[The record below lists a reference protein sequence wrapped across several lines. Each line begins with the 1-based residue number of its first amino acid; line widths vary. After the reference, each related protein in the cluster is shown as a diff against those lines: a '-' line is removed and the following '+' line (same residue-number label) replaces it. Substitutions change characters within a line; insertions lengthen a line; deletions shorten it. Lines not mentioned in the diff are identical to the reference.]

1 MPAASRA
8 TASARRRRP
17 SSRWSASRSRQPR
30 PPRRPRRRAS
40 SSRRTSRTRAGPF
53 ASSPGSWTSMP
64 TRRPR
69 RSRHRRSPDSRCCAA
84 PRRTGNANAGP
95 KGPVAARAA
104 TGLSHF
110 KARHAIQFPRMRRAY
125 RLLVDNAALLL
136 VGAVIAL
143 AWANLAPGSY
153 GAFSHSLHFVTNDI
167 GMVFFFALAAKEV
180 FEATLPGGP
189 LGSGRSAALPL
200 LAASGGMLGP
210 ALLFIGL
217 AHASGIPGLVHGW
230 AIPCATDIAF
240 SALVARA
247 IFGPGHPA
255 VPFLLL
261 LAIADDALGLLILAI
276 FYPSGPLRPVEA
288 VVLVGAGMALAW
300 WLRRRRVRSFWVYV
314 LSAGTLSWIGLLRGG
329 LHPALALVPI
339 VGFMP
344 HASAD
349 FGPYDHRKDRRHDT
363 LSEFEHW
370 WKEPVELILLLF
382 GLVNAGVPLAS
393 VGPATWIVAVAM
405 MVGKPVGIGLTTAL
419 GRLMRLELADG
430 VSWRD
435 VLVVGTVSGIG
446 FTVALFFAAAAFPP
460 GPLLD
465 QTKMGAL
472 ASFSAAVVAVGLAV

>member
-1 MPAASRA
+1 
-8 TASARRRRP
+8 
-17 SSRWSASRSRQPR
+17 
-30 PPRRPRRRAS
+30 
-40 SSRRTSRTRAGPF
+40 
-53 ASSPGSWTSMP
+53 
-64 TRRPR
+64 
-69 RSRHRRSPDSRCCAA
+69 
-84 PRRTGNANAGP
+84 
-95 KGPVAARAA
+95 
-104 TGLSHF
+104 
-110 KARHAIQFPRMRRAY
+110 MRRAY
-125 RLLVDNAALLL
+125 RLLVDNSALLL
-136 VGAVIAL
+136 VGALIAL
-143 AWANLAPGSY
+143 GWANLAPVSY
-153 GAFSHSLHFVTNDI
+153 AAFAHALLFAANDI

-189 LGSGRSAALPL
+189 LGSRRSAALPL

-210 ALLFIGL
+210 ALLFIAIAHGL
-217 AHASGIPGLVHGW
+217 GIPGLMHGW

-247 IFGPGHPA
+247 IFGRGHPA

-261 LAIADDALGLLILAI
+261 LAIADDALGLLILAV
-276 FYPSGPLRPVEA
+276 FYPSGPLRPLEA
-288 VVLVGAGMALAW
+288 VFLVGAGMAAAW
-300 WLRRRRVRSFWVYV
+300 GLRRLGVRSFWPYV
-314 LSAGTLSWIGLLRGG
+314 LGAGTLSWIGLLRGG

-339 VGFMP
+339 VGLMP

-370 WKEPVELILLLF
+370 WKEPVELILLGF

-393 VGPATWIVAVAM
+393 AGPATWAVAM
-405 MVGKPVGIGLTTAL
+405 AMMAGKPLGIALTTIL
-419 GRLMRLELADG
+419 GRMLTLELADG
-430 VSWRD
+430 ISWRD

-472 ASFSAAVVAVGLAV
+472 ASFAAALAALGLAMVLRVGRFAPARRT